1 MVLNPGFTQ
10 FGGILHRRQERF
22 GVIGVIAG
30 DLRAKFHFAAALLNE
45 FPHLLASDFCQLL
58 RPAID
63 QISQLMQYRQPR
75 FNIAFCPGRMVER
88 IRLLQRRLHVRIAVR
103 RVRFNKLIV
112 RRIHRLIGHI
122 ACLLVI
128 AIKAVKNAVKDIKGS
143 RDGWRCG

>member
-10 FGGILHRRQERF
+10 FGGILHRRQDRF

-45 FPHLLASDFCQLL
+45 FPHLLAGDFRQIFH
-58 RPAID
+58 PAVD
-63 QISQLMQYRQPR
+63 QIRQLMQHRQAR
-75 FNIAFCPGRMVER
+75 FDIPFRPGRMIER
-88 IRLLQRRLHVRIAVR
+88 IRLPQRRLHVRIAVR